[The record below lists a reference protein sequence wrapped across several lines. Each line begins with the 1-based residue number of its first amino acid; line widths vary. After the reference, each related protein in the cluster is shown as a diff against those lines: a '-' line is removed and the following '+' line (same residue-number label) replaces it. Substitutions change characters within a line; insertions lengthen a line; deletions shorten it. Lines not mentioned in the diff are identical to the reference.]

1 MVIIPLLYACLHHDR
16 FLYPISPKGDF
27 LSLLRN
33 GINSVLCLKET
44 YSKFIYD
51 DLANTLSTRKLR
63 RSMLYF
69 LYKLL
74 SEG

>member
-16 FLYPISPKGDF
+16 FLYPISLKGDL

-33 GINSVLCLKET
+33 GIDSVLCLEET

-51 DLANTLSTRKLR
+51 DLANTL
-63 RSMLYF
+63 
-69 LYKLL
+69 
-74 SEG
+74 